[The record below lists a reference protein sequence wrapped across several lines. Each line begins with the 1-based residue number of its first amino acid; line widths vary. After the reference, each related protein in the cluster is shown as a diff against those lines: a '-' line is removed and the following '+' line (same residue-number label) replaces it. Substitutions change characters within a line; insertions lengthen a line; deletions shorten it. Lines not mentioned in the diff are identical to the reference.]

1 MQAHAVN
8 GSLVFFS
15 EKVRLHTQPSTTTI
29 MSFRGARGMAFVRG
43 ESSDQSEKGEKY
55 MWREVPDARAAAMRG
70 LKRAKDEDDYFD
82 EDEADAPGAGGA
94 AQEEEEDPLEAYM
107 RELEGK
113 PAPAKKAKPAAAP
126 RPPPL
131 EPRPPPHQEEEQEEE
146 EEDPLDAYMK
156 GLTNQPAAAPA
167 ASGKSNLAQCDEP
180 EDHVAEFMERRQKQR
195 SLASSGAAGDSDD
208 AELDS
213 DGDAADKETTG
224 GGSGPR
230 RQLKDQKG
238 KFDLL
243 APVDHDQIEYPQFN
257 RAFYAEAS
265 DVSGL
270 SEEEVAVRRRSLNL
284 RCSGFDVPRPISRF
298 EQAGL
303 SRELMAAVRKHG
315 YDQPTPIQCQ
325 ALPVALSGRDMIGIA
340 ATGSGKTAAFVLPM
354 LTHVMDQP
362 ELQRGDGPIGL
373 VLAPTHELAEQIV
386 KEARRFAKI
395 LGVRCTAVFG
405 GVGKYE
411 QFKEL
416 KAGAEV
422 VVGTPGRVLEL
433 IKTKGGLSMGR
444 VTYVVIDEA
453 DRMFSLGFE
462 PQVRSIVGQV
472 RPDRQTLLFS
482 ATFKPNLERLARDV
496 LREPVRVTMGEA
508 GDANEDVTQVVE
520 VLQSEALKWGWL
532 TQRLA
537 HFLQQ
542 GTVLIFV
549 STKSAAEELARNLS
563 AHTPHRVDAIH
574 GDRTQAERQE
584 ILHRFKRGSTPILVA
599 TDVAS
604 RGLDIPAIKTVVNF
618 DVAKR
623 IEDHTH
629 RIGRTGRAGATD
641 GTAYTL
647 VTPAESDASV
657 DLVRSLLTARQQAPP
672 DLIELATKSR
682 RWPTSG
688 LAVAVGSGRR
698 CAGGGPS
705 AVSSLAGQHPDVVQ
719 TQGDSTNVFAR
730 PQLFQAERARHAVQ
744 AARASGMPDPKT
756 LAMACA
762 ARLSA
767 QSASSS
773 SAHAFTGGTQSVRTP
788 AASTPSA
795 EVPAPPAVLPAQL
808 AAAHALAAKLSA
820 GFSAMTQPPQQRA
833 PPPPPPRPS
842 RWS

>member
-1 MQAHAVN
+1 
-8 GSLVFFS
+8 
-15 EKVRLHTQPSTTTI
+15 
-29 MSFRGARGMAFVRG
+29 MSYHGARGMSFVRG
-43 ESSDQSEKGEKY
+43 ESNDQSEKGEKY
-55 MWREVPDARAAAMRG
+55 LWRQPDARDSMMRG

-82 EDEADAPGAGGA
+82 EGEAEAPVADSA
-94 AQEEEEDPLEAYM
+94 AAEEEDPLEAYM
-107 RELEGK
+107 RELEGR
-113 PAPAKKAKPAAAP
+113 PAPAKKAKPAAGP
-126 RPPPL
+126 RPPPPEL
-131 EPRPPPHQEEEQEEE
+131 RPQSGQAEE
-146 EEDPLDAYMK
+146 EEDPLDAYMNALAK
-156 GLTNQPAAAPA
+156 QPAAAPA
-167 ASGKSNLAQCDEP
+167 ASGKPGRPNLAQCDEP
-180 EDHVAEFMERRQKQR
+180 EDHVAEFMERRQKQQQ
-195 SLASSGAAGDSDD
+195 SLASAGDEDEAELHSDDSAADEEAAAGP
-208 AELDS
+208 
-213 DGDAADKETTG
+213 
-224 GGSGPR
+224 SGPR

-243 APVDHDQIEYPQFN
+243 APVDHDQIEYPPFN
-257 RAFYAEAS
+257 KDFYAETAE
-265 DVSGL
+265 VSGL
-270 SEEEVAVRRRSLNL
+270 NEEEVAVRRRALNL
-284 RCSGFDVPRPISRF
+284 RCSGFDVPRPVSRF

-315 YDQPTPIQCQ
+315 YDQPTSIQCQ

-386 KEARRFAKI
+386 KEARRFAKS

-416 KAGAEV
+416 KAGSEV
-422 VVGTPGRVLEL
+422 VVGTPGRMMEL
-433 IKTKGGLSMGR
+433 IKSKGGLSMAR

-462 PQVRSIVGQV
+462 PQVRSIIGQV

-532 TQRLA
+532 TQRLE

-563 AHTPHRVDAIH
+563 AHTPHRVEAIH
-574 GDRTQAERQE
+574 GDRAQAERQE
-584 ILHRFKRGSTPILVA
+584 ILLGFKRGRTPILVA

-604 RGLDIPAIKTVVNF
+604 RGLDIPAIKTVLNF

-623 IEDHTH
+623 IDDHTH

-672 DLIELATKSR
+672 DLIELASKSR

-688 LAVAVGSGRR
+688 LAAAVGSGRS
-698 CAGGGPS
+698 CAGGAPS
-705 AVSSLAGQHPDVVQ
+705 ARSSFAGQPMAT
-719 TQGDSTNVFAR
+719 TQPRGDGPNVFAP
-730 PQLFQAERARHAVQ
+730 PQLFQAEKERQAVQ
-744 AARASGMPDPKT
+744 AAAASGVPDPVV
-756 LAMACA
+756 LA

-767 QSASSS
+767 QSAASS
-773 SAHAFTGGTQSVRTP
+773 SAHAFNDGTHIVRTP
-788 AASTPSA
+788 AASVLSA
-795 EVPAPPAVLPAQL
+795 AAPPAVLPAQL
-808 AAAHALAAKLSA
+808 AARAAAQALAAKLTA
-820 GFSAMTQPPQQRA
+820 GFPAVPTPPPRA
-833 PPPPPPRPS
+833 PPPPPPPRPS